1 MVTTS
6 CATQRKVPFPLI
18 AEKLRGAHRVLVHSH
33 VRPDGDAVGS
43 VLALGFALRA
53 EGIPTVEMWSEDGVP
68 EALRFLDGADKIQ
81 RPPPEPR
88 RFDVVVAV
96 DTAVRSRG
104 GESLLRAIAPGA
116 FLINIDHHGT
126 NDAYGDLN
134 HIDPFSPATG
144 QILFD
149 LLTETAMPMSPAIA
163 TALFV
168 AIATDTGFFQYSGT
182 TARTHEIAA
191 SLIRAGVDSPQVA
204 SALNDNAP
212 RRRFELMRV
221 FLDHAIFENEG
232 QVASSYL
239 LLNDLD
245 NAGANGEDVEGLIN
259 LIRGVD
265 GVKVAVIF
273 EELADGKV
281 RVSMR
286 SKSPSVDVSAICM
299 RFGGGGHPAAAGAR
313 LTGEMEEVR
322 AQVLNAVNDEIAK
335 RH

>member
-1 MVTTS
+1 
-6 CATQRKVPFPLI
+6 
-18 AEKLRGAHRVLVHSH
+18 
-33 VRPDGDAVGS
+33 
-43 VLALGFALRA
+43 
-53 EGIPTVEMWSEDGVP
+53 MWSEDGVP
-68 EALRFLDGADKIQ
+68 EALRFLDGADEIQ
-81 RPPPEPR
+81 RPPTAPQP
-88 RFDVVVAV
+88 FDVVVAV
-96 DTAVRSRG
+96 DTAARCRG

-134 HIDPFSPATG
+134 HIDPCSPATG

-149 LLTETAMPMSPAIA
+149 LLTETVMPMSPTIA

-191 SLIRAGVDSPQVA
+191 SLIRAGVNAPHVA
-204 SALNDNAP
+204 SALNDHAP

-221 FLDHAIFENEG
+221 FLDHAQFENKG
-232 QVASSYL
+232 QVAWSSIL
-239 LLNDLD
+239 LSDLEST
-245 NAGANGEDVEGLIN
+245 GANGEDVEGLIN
-259 LIRGVD
+259 LIRGVE

-273 EELADGKV
+273 EELADRKV

-299 RFGGGGHPAAAGAR
+299 RLGGGGHPAAAGAR
-313 LTGEMEEVR
+313 LRGEIDEVR
-322 AQVLNAVNDEIAK
+322 ARVLNAVNDEIAK
-335 RH
+335 